1 MQRPKDSKS
10 PHSLNDRYTRRELL
24 TAVTLTPLATLAT
37 LATPTLHA
45 ADQTSEVKRATD
57 TPACARGQA
66 PISKFAGKVA
76 FVTGGSSGIGLGIVR
91 AFLDVGMKVAFT
103 YRTESHRDEAMK
115 QLHNARNH
123 VHAISVDV
131 TDRAAMERA
140 AQETVDVFG
149 KVHILVN
156 NAGVYKQ
163 APIGTATREDWDWMM
178 NVNVQGVH
186 NGIQAFLPHIEKHG
200 DGGHIVT
207 TSSIFALIVNGT
219 AGAYSVSKAAV
230 LAMMECLRSELANTN
245 IGVSV
250 CCPGNVSTNIGQSER
265 NGPMPVSKKPDSGT
279 AKSLSDASMDPW
291 EMGKLV
297 LRGIQRNDLYILTHP
312 EFEQGIRDRNE
323 ALVASIPKDLHPP
336 PARVNQEK
344 PILRNPIYAAEIDRQ
359 LCNRKALT

>member
-1 MQRPKDSKS
+1 MQRPEDSKPAPS
-10 PHSLNDRYTRRELL
+10 VDGQYTRRELL
-24 TAVTLTPLATLAT
+24 TAVTLTPLATWAAPALY
-37 LATPTLHA
+37 A
-45 ADQTSEVKRATD
+45 ADQISAGKQANG
-57 TPACARGQA
+57 PSSCARGQV
-66 PISKFAGKVA
+66 PMSKFAGKVA

-115 QLHNARNH
+115 QLQDVRSQ
-123 VHAISVDV
+123 VHAISLDV
-131 TDRAAMERA
+131 TDRIAMERA

-156 NAGVYKQ
+156 NAGVYK
-163 APIGTATREDWDWMM
+163 AASIGTGTREDWDWMM
-178 NVNVQGVH
+178 NVNVGGVY
-186 NGIQAFLPHIEKHG
+186 NGVQAFLPHIKKHG

-207 TSSIFALIVNGT
+207 TSSIFALIVYHL
-219 AGAYSVSKAAV
+219 AGAYSVAKAAA

-265 NGPMPVSKKPDSGT
+265 NGPLPASNNPEYTGAT
-279 AKSLSDASMDPW
+279 KSLSDASMDPW

-323 ALVASIPKDLHPP
+323 ALVASIPKDLHAP
-336 PARVNQEK
+336 PARVAQEQS
-344 PILRNPIYAAEIDRQ
+344 ILRNPIYAAEIDRH
-359 LCNRKALT
+359 LCSRRALP